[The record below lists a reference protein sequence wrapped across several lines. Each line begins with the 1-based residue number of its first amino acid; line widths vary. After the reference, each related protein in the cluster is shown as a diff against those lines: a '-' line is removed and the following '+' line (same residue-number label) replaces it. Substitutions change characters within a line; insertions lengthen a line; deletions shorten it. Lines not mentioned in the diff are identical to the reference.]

1 MVFIRNFGKA
11 VKIGF
16 TAYIT
21 GGIAYWITA
30 QTYIRYIGKE
40 VTFTP
45 LLSFLLTVPLWP
57 MHVYGDLMWV
67 GFLPQDFFGLLMTIL
82 TILLF
87 ILDFATRG
95 KYRTRSMALI
105 TLAAGLILG
114 IIYVL
119 ARAGA
124 EGVR

>member
-1 MVFIRNFGKA
+1 
-11 VKIGF
+11 
-16 TAYIT
+16 
-21 GGIAYWITA
+21 
-30 QTYIRYIGKE
+30 
-40 VTFTP
+40 
-45 LLSFLLTVPLWP
+45 